1 MKRTKQALT
10 EYLAEQLKI
19 AHPSKKMEVM
29 QIIMKNLPT
38 LRKMKQQEIQQLLNL
53 CNDELSSIPDS
64 GNNPTR

>member
-38 LRKMKQQEIQQLLNL
+38 LKSMRQQEIQQLLNL
-53 CNDELSSIPDS
+53 CNDDLCSTPDP
-64 GNNPTR
+64 GNNTTR